1 MRELVRTLAARLVE
15 FGGTGDP
22 FTLWRPLEAE
32 LPAVLDE
39 AARHLRI
46 DAIPP
51 LAGLLALGAIDNAL
65 HDAWSRTAGQIGR
78 ASCRERG
85 ESGVAAGAAANNGRP
100 GRRGAGHRQQPYG
113 RRRRRLVGVMQ

>member
-65 HDAWSRTAGQIGR
+65 HDAWSRTAGR
-78 ASCRERG
+78 RPYEMYTRELITQALG
-85 ESGVAAGAAANNGRP
+85 WVMPSPDVPHPGA
-100 GRRGAGHRQQPYG
+100 
-113 RRRRRLVGVMQ
+113 RLG

>member
-65 HDAWSRTAGQIGR
+65 HDAWSRTAGRSPYEMYTREHMNQDLGWVMPELRSEERRVGKGCRARGR
-78 ASCRERG
+78 REEYRG
-85 ESGVAAGAAANNGRP
+85 EEGA
-100 GRRGAGHRQQPYG
+100 
-113 RRRRRLVGVMQ
+113 V